1 MRALRQGGFS
11 FPELLVAVLIIGILA
26 AVAIPTFLGS
36 RNRASDRAAQANLRS
51 ALAAIGGRCGGTDTE
66 IAECLTARE
75 PAFTYTTGASSGPR
89 AISFVT
95 SPQPLAA
102 VLSESAVCWAVRAE
116 RMQLRYERGT
126 TLECRAAAID
136 PDTVRGTS
144 FEGAS
149 EMGTQHRARSAA
161 RGGGRGGAVRGAASP
176 GTPACVAG
184 VLSAQRASG
193 RVDIHLVGPPPRRR
207 DDGREAARY
216 PPVSPREG
224 CCAAHPPPA
233 ACGCI
238 GGGACGR
245 VPPEGCGL
253 PPRAEMLR
261 ASSPRTEGRRAS
273 TFPQVRHLAI
283 NGPRREE
290 VLQPTCARWV

>member
-26 AVAIPTFLGS
+26 AVTIPTFLGS

-51 ALAAIGGRCGGTDTE
+51 ALAAIGGRCAGTDTE

-126 TLECRAAAID
+126 LECRAAAID

-161 RGGGRGGAVRGAASP
+161 RG
-176 GTPACVAG
+176 AG
-184 VLSAQRASG
+184 
-193 RVDIHLVGPPPRRR
+193 
-207 DDGREAARY
+207 
-216 PPVSPREG
+216 EG
-224 CCAAHPPPA
+224 LYGEPPPPA
-233 ACGCI
+233 
-238 GGGACGR
+238 
-245 VPPEGCGL
+245 
-253 PPRAEMLR
+253 
-261 ASSPRTEGRRAS
+261 
-273 TFPQVRHLAI
+273 HLLA
-283 NGPRREE
+283 
-290 VLQPTCARWV
+290 

>member
-26 AVAIPTFLGS
+26 AVTIPTFLGS

-51 ALAAIGGRCGGTDTE
+51 A
-66 IAECLTARE
+66 
-75 PAFTYTTGASSGPR
+75 
-89 AISFVT
+89 
-95 SPQPLAA
+95 LAA

-161 RGGGRGGAVRGAASP
+161 RGGRGGAVRGAASP

-224 CCAAHPPPA
+224 GCAAHPPPA